1 MWLEHAHF
9 SFHIA
14 LSECFFANADE
25 ALSEFFFANADEFSG
40 LGWDTRYKIIEGICY
55 GLRYLHE
62 EWQPNAPI
70 VHMDLKPAN
79 ILLDNN
85 MVPKIA
91 DFGLSRLF
99 SEKTWTHTISR
110 DGTLYVKWLLIVHS
124 FRDN

>member
-1 MWLEHAHF
+1 MPIFHFILHFENASLQMQMNLLDLVGTHA
-9 SFHIA
+9 
-14 LSECFFANADE
+14 
-25 ALSEFFFANADEFSG
+25 
-40 LGWDTRYKIIEGICY
+40 TKIIQGICY

-62 EWQPNAPI
+62 EWQLNAPI

-99 SEKTWTHTISR
+99 SEEKTWTCTISR
-110 DGTLYVKWLLIVHS
+110 NGTLYV
-124 FRDN
+124 

>member
-14 LSECFFANADE
+14 LRECFFANADE
-25 ALSEFFFANADEFSG
+25 SSG
-40 LGWDTRYKIIEGICY
+40 LGWDTRYKIIQGICY

-62 EWQPNAPI
+62 EWQLNVPI
-70 VHMDLKPAN
+70 IHMDLKPAN

-91 DFGLSRLF
+91 DFGISRCF
-99 SEKTWTHTISR
+99 DEKQTHTVTSKIV
-110 DGTLYVKWLLIVHS
+110 GTE
-124 FRDN
+124 

>member
-14 LSECFFANADE
+14 LRECFFANADE
-25 ALSEFFFANADEFSG
+25 SSG
-40 LGWDTRYKIIEGICY
+40 LGWDTRYKIIQGICY

-62 EWQPNAPI
+62 EWQLNAPI

-91 DFGLSRLF
+91 DFGLCRLF
-99 SEKTWTHTISR
+99 SGEKTWTCTISR
-110 DGTLYVKWLLIVHS
+110 DGTLYV
-124 FRDN
+124 